1 MGKSDDKLYAVL
13 TGDIVGSSRLSV
25 KEFKSVKD
33 CLKEASREMD
43 NLCKSAD
50 SLVIG
55 DIDFYRGDGWQLLFA
70 QPRYVLRGCLFL
82 RAYLRAYCDADTR
95 IAVGI
100 GEVEHI
106 DRNRISQST
115 GAAFQL
121 SGSALDKLK
130 RRRRMTIVLSDKQAG
145 KNFLLASV
153 FELSDAIVQ
162 GWTQKQAETMLWAL
176 KGYKQVEIAEKQGK
190 KQQSV
195 GESLNFS
202 GWYAI
207 EPVLEQLEKT
217 GA

>member
-1 MGKSDDKLYAVL
+1 MGQSDNKQYAVL

-25 KEFKSVKD
+25 KDFKSVKD

-55 DIDFYRGDGWQLLFA
+55 DIDFYRGDGWQLLLG

-121 SGSALDKLK
+121 SGEALDKLK
-130 RRRRMTIVLSDKQAG
+130 RRRRMTIALSDKHSG
-145 KNFLLASV
+145 KTSESV
-153 FELSDAIVQ
+153 PIFELSDAIVQ
-162 GWTQKQAETMLWAL
+162 RWTEKQAETMLWAL

-217 GA
+217 GT